1 VYDFLEMHKVYTYQ
15 SKNYMVLSLEF
26 TASTLATTAVLQEL
40 VVSTSGLDEITDPS
54 NNLPTT

>member
-1 VYDFLEMHKVYTYQ
+1 
-15 SKNYMVLSLEF
+15 MVLSLEF